1 MAFIMQVMP
10 PRTDFATMRCPVAR
24 TMAVVGER
32 WSILVLREAFYGATR
47 FDEFQRNLGIAPNIL
62 SARLRTLVQH
72 GVLAKLPPGRGKR
85 EASAAGPDAASG
97 AGPDAASGAGGYA
110 ITEKG
115 RDFFPAFLA
124 LKRWGDRWMTD
135 ERGPLILLEERAT
148 GREVAALPFLAS
160 KGQPLTPDQ
169 VRIRPGPGANAA
181 LRARFATK
189 EDQDA

>member
-1 MAFIMQVMP
+1 MQVMP
-10 PRTDFATMRCPVAR
+10 ARTDFATMRCPVAR

-72 GVLAKLPPGRGKR
+72 GVLEKLRAGRRPDG
-85 EASAAGPDAASG
+85 ASATGPDG
-97 AGPDAASGAGGYA
+97 AGAAGGYR

-148 GREVAALPFLAS
+148 GREVTAPPLLAS
-160 KGQPLTPDQ
+160 NGQPLTPDQ
-169 VRIRPGPGANAA
+169 VRVRPGPGAGAA
-181 LRARFATK
+181 LRARFNAK
-189 EDQDA
+189 EDPDA

>member
-1 MAFIMQVMP
+1 MQVMP

-72 GVLAKLPPGRGKR
+72 GVLEKLPPARGAGGAGPAAPDG
-85 EASAAGPDAASG
+85 ASAAGSDGAS
-97 AGPDAASGAGGYA
+97 AAGGYR

-135 ERGPLILLEERAT
+135 ARGPLILLEERAT
-148 GREVAALPFLAS
+148 GREVTAPPLLAS
-160 KGQPLTPDQ
+160 NGQPLTPDQ
-169 VRIRPGPGANAA
+169 VRVRPGPGAGAT
-181 LRARFATK
+181 LRARFTPK
-189 EDQDA
+189 EDQNA

>member
-1 MAFIMQVMP
+1 MQVMP

-62 SARLRTLVQH
+62 SARLRTLTQH
-72 GVLAKLPPGRGKR
+72 GVLKKLPAGRGR
-85 EASAAGPDAASG
+85 GGTTAAGA
-97 AGPDAASGAGGYA
+97 AGGYA

-148 GREVAALPFLAS
+148 GREVAAPPLLAS
-160 KGQPLTPDQ
+160 NGQPLTPDQ
-169 VRIRPGPGANAA
+169 VRVRPGPGAGAT
-181 LRARFATK
+181 LRARFTPK
-189 EDQDA
+189 EDQNA

>member
-1 MAFIMQVMP
+1 MP
-10 PRTDFATMRCPVAR
+10 ARTDFAAMRCPVAR

-62 SARLRTLVQH
+62 SARLRTLTQH
-72 GVLAKLPPGRGKR
+72 GVLEKR
-85 EASAAGPDAASG
+85 AQ
-97 AGPDAASGAGGYA
+97 GYA

-135 ERGPLILLEERAT
+135 ARGPLILLEERAT
-148 GREVAALPFLAS
+148 GREVTAPPVLAS
-160 KGQPLTPDQ
+160 NGQPLTPDQ
-169 VRIRPGPGANAA
+169 VRVRPGPGAGTA
-181 LRARFATK
+181 LKARFSSK
-189 EDQDA
+189 EAPDA

>member
-1 MAFIMQVMP
+1 MQAMP

-72 GVLAKLPPGRGKR
+72 GVLEKLPAGRGKR
-85 EASAAGPDAASG
+85 TIAAASVAGPDGAS
-97 AGPDAASGAGGYA
+97 ATGPDGASAAGGYA

-148 GREVAALPFLAS
+148 GREVAAPPILAS
-160 KGQPLTPDQ
+160 NGQPLTPDQ
-169 VRIRPGPGANAA
+169 VRVRPGPGAGSA
-181 LRARFATK
+181 LRARFTPK
-189 EDQDA
+189 DDQDA

>member
-1 MAFIMQVMP
+1 MP

-47 FDEFQRNLGIAPNIL
+47 FDEFERNLGIAPNIL
-62 SARLRTLVQH
+62 SARLRSLTEH
-72 GVLAKLPPGRGKR
+72 GVLEKLPQ
-85 EASAAGPDAASG
+85 
-97 AGPDAASGAGGYA
+97 AGGYR

-135 ERGPLILLEERAT
+135 ERGPLIVLEERNT
-148 GREVAALPFLAS
+148 GREVTAPPVLAS
-160 KGQPLTPDQ
+160 NGQPLMPEQ
-169 VRIRPGPGANAA
+169 VRVLPGPGANSAI
-181 LRARFATK
+181 RTRFPPK
-189 EDQDA
+189 DC

>member
-1 MAFIMQVMP
+1 MQAMP

-47 FDEFQRNLGIAPNIL
+47 FDEFERNLGIAPNIL
-62 SARLRTLVQH
+62 SARLRSLVQH
-72 GVLAKLPPGRGKR
+72 GVLEKLPQ
-85 EASAAGPDAASG
+85 
-97 AGPDAASGAGGYA
+97 AGGYR

-135 ERGPLILLEERAT
+135 DRGPLIVLEERAT
-148 GREVAALPFLAS
+148 GREVSAPPVLAS
-160 KGQPLTPDQ
+160 NGQPLTPEQ
-169 VRIRPGPGANAA
+169 VRVLPGPGAGSAI
-181 LRARFATK
+181 RARFAPK
-189 EDQDA
+189 DEPDA

>member
-1 MAFIMQVMP
+1 MQVMP
-10 PRTDFATMRCPVAR
+10 ARTDFATMRCPVAR

-72 GVLAKLPPGRGKR
+72 GVLEKLPGTRGAAR
-85 EASAAGPDAASG
+85 RGVARGGAEPEAAATP
-97 AGPDAASGAGGYA
+97 AGYR

-148 GREVAALPFLAS
+148 GREVTAPPLLAS
-160 KGQPLTPDQ
+160 NGQPLTPDQ
-169 VRIRPGPGANAA
+169 VRVRPGPGAGTA
-181 LRARFATK
+181 LKARFTAK
-189 EDQDA
+189 EDPNA

>member
-1 MAFIMQVMP
+1 MQVMP

-62 SARLRTLVQH
+62 SARLRTLTQH
-72 GVLAKLPPGRGKR
+72 GVLEKLPAGRGRR
-85 EASAAGPDAASG
+85 ETAAAGAAEPDGASA
-97 AGPDAASGAGGYA
+97 AGGYA

-148 GREVAALPFLAS
+148 GREVTAPPVLAS
-160 KGQPLTPDQ
+160 NGQPLTPDQ
-169 VRIRPGPGANAA
+169 VRVRPGPGAGTA
-181 LRARFATK
+181 LRARFSPK

>member
-1 MAFIMQVMP
+1 MAFMMQAMP
-10 PRTDFATMRCPVAR
+10 ARTDFATMRCPVAR

-62 SARLRTLVQH
+62 SARLRTLTQH
-72 GVLAKLPPGRGKR
+72 GVLERRAQ
-85 EASAAGPDAASG
+85 
-97 AGPDAASGAGGYA
+97 GYG

-135 ERGPLILLEERAT
+135 ERGPSILLEERAT
-148 GREVAALPFLAS
+148 GREVAAPPLLAS
-160 KGQPLTPDQ
+160 DGQPLTPDR
-169 VRIRPGPGANAA
+169 VRIRPGPGATAA
-181 LRARFATK
+181 LRARFAPK